1 MPEAPSNR
9 VGQRKMT
16 SVFYRQ
22 TEKQIPN
29 KFGTLRI
36 DKAKKKK
43 RNNMNMTCLIRRKV
57 GPIFTEVIYW
67 SKKR

>member
-16 SVFYRQ
+16 LVFYRQ

-29 KFGTLRI
+29 TFGTLRI

-43 RNNMNMTCLIRRKV
+43 GIT
-57 GPIFTEVIYW
+57 
-67 SKKR
+67 